1 MCSVFAGKDTARA
14 CAPLPFTSADIMPRG
29 SALAHSISGLARLR
43 AGGDRRVLAQAFRT
57 GIAAAIVTCCMPF
70 HAPAQ
75 TGSTISLDPMTLE
88 GAFMGKKK
96 DKPAADISGIA
107 CMPPVGTKRTCLL
120 VNDEN
125 KNAQFATI
133 EEGRL
138 IAGNPI
144 VLIGDEPD
152 TNPKKT
158 LGMAPDVG
166 CPKGPGDFGEFDGEG
181 VAYSQPF
188 FYVIGSHGCSR
199 NSEKFRLSSFMLAR
213 IRVDDQGRPADGEGK
228 PLPAD
233 RTADAVQ
240 TTYRVSDVL
249 QRARS
254 VAGFFGKA
262 LNSANGLNIEG
273 MAVDGDKVWFGLRAP
288 VDGDGKAFLISGSLS
303 DLFRDGHSPSQKSP
317 EDVIDVRLAN
327 LGIRDLAMLRDRC
340 ILVLAGAAHG
350 PEEAFQ
356 LFVVDTKVAKPIA
369 KPLGQLPEVKRS
381 VEGEMTVGKA
391 EAVTVLDPDQGQ
403 IVVLFDALL
412 DGAPRLAKVS
422 LQ

>member
-1 MCSVFAGKDTARA
+1 MCAVR
-14 CAPLPFTSADIMPRG
+14 M
-29 SALAHSISGLARLR
+29 R
-43 AGGDRRVLAQAFRT
+43 AGGDRRVLAQVFKS
-57 GIAAAIVTCCMPF
+57 GIAAAAVTCCMPL

-75 TGSTISLDPMTLE
+75 TGSTIALDPMTLE
-88 GAFMGKKK
+88 GAFLGKKQN
-96 DKPAADISGIA
+96 KPATDISGIA
-107 CMPPVGTKRTCLL
+107 CMPPVGTRRTCLL

-133 EEGRL
+133 DGDRL
-138 IAGNPI
+138 IVGNPI

-158 LGMAPDVG
+158 LGKAPDVG
-166 CPKGPGDFGEFDGEG
+166 CPKGAGDFGEFDGEG
-181 VAYSQPF
+181 VAYSEPF

-213 IRVDDQGRPADGEGK
+213 IRVDPQGRPADGEGK

-240 TTYRVSDVL
+240 TTYRVSDLL
-249 QRARS
+249 QRAGS

-273 MAVDGDKVWFGLRAP
+273 IAADGDKIWFGLRAP
-288 VDGDGKAFLISGSLS
+288 VDGEGKAFLVSGSAS
-303 DLFRDGHSPSQKSP
+303 ELFRDGQSPSQKDP
-317 EDVIDVRLAN
+317 ENVIDPKLEN
-327 LGIRDLAMLRDRC
+327 LGIRDLAMLRDKRM
-340 ILVLAGAAHG
+340 LVLAGAAHG
-350 PEEAFQ
+350 PEATFQ
-356 LFVVDTKVAKPIA
+356 LFVVDTKDAKPVA
-369 KPLGQLPEVKRS
+369 RPLGQLPEIKQP
-381 VEGEMTVGKA
+381 VEGETTLGKA
-391 EAVTVLDPDQGQ
+391 EAVTVLDPDQGR
-403 IVVLFDALL
+403 IVILFDALL